1 MSNKGIN
8 QSLATRRKISLENGK
23 DKAKILSKIK
33 QYTKDLKI
41 NQFPSITDAAIY
53 SGISEKRLV
62 IYEQSTPDN
71 SDIREALDYIRDLQK
86 SKLQL
91 KGLDRTYDSKIT
103 TLLLKANHGLKEEP
117 ANLTQN
123 NTFNVSPELLAKA
136 IDISR
141 KSPISKDLKE
151 V

>member
-1 MSNKGIN
+1 MKNQTMSL
-8 QSLATRRKISLENGK
+8 SARLKIGLDNAK
-23 DKAKILSKIK
+23 NKAKIEVRIK
-33 QYTKDLKI
+33 EYINELKPTD
-41 NQFPSITDAAIY
+41 FPSITDAAIY
-53 SGISEKRLV
+53 AGISENRLV
-62 IYEQSTPDN
+62 VYEQSTPDD
-71 SDIREALDYIRDLQK
+71 STIRGALAYIRDLQK

-141 KSPISKDLKE
+141 KTPISKDLKE
-151 V
+151 I